1 MLIRYKSVMNRTMLV
16 VITGLALLTIPAFT
30 SAQQPL
36 SSLNPQGLT
45 MERGELESLLE
56 SLEGMATSPAYSNR
70 MREGAQ
76 RDAGVIR
83 ARLNDGDFRVGDQI
97 TLVVDGEPGLTGE
110 YPVEGGPRISL
121 PTLGTISLAGVL
133 RSELESH
140 MTKELGRF
148 LQNPVVRAVP
158 RVRVSVQG
166 AVGSPGFF
174 TVPADM
180 LLSELLMHAGGPGG
194 SANLEQ
200 LRIERVGQRL
210 WEGDELRV
218 MLADGRTLDQL
229 NVRGGDELIVPQ
241 RSTSNIW
248 GSVARWGVAVATSV
262 AFGVRFFF

>member
-1 MLIRYKSVMNRTMLV
+1 MLLRYKSVMNRTMLAI
-16 VITGLALLTIPAFT
+16 ITGLALLTMPAPA
-30 SAQQPL
+30 SAQQQL
-36 SSLNPQGLT
+36 ASLNPQGLT

-56 SLEGMATSPAYSNR
+56 SLEGMASSSAYSNR
-70 MREGAQ
+70 MREGAE

-97 TLVVDGEPGLTGE
+97 TLVVEGEPNLSGD

-121 PTLGTISLAGVL
+121 PGLGTISLNGVL

-140 MTKELGRF
+140 LTKELSRF
-148 LQNPVVRAVP
+148 LQNPVVRAQP
-158 RVRVSVQG
+158 RVRISVQG

-241 RSTSNIW
+241 RSTRNIW
-248 GSVARWGVAVATSV
+248 GSLARWGVAVATSV